1 MKSGGRRVQRYGLGV
16 VFFAWGF
23 VTVGCVERLL
33 QVRSDPPGATVYI
46 NGKNAG
52 QTPLDFE
59 FTHYGAVD
67 VILRHEEHLSHREL
81 FPLRPPWYEYFPL
94 DFISE
99 LVVPWTIHDNHGVN
113 VTLERGNRELDEDD
127 VAVLRARGKAA
138 QATLS
143 STSPPDR

>member
-1 MKSGGRRVQRYGLGV
+1 MRRFGLGIV
-16 VFFAWGF
+16 LFAWAV

-52 QTPLDFE
+52 KTPLDFE
-59 FTHYGAVD
+59 FTYYGTVD
-67 VILRHEEHLSHREL
+67 IILRHEDHLSHREL
-81 FPLRPPWYEYFPL
+81 FPLQPPWYEYFPV

-99 LVVPWTIHDNHGVN
+99 LVVPWTIHDNHDVN
-113 VTLERGNRELDEDD
+113 VTLEPGDNELDEDD
-127 VAVLRARGKAA
+127 VAVLRARAEAA